1 MGMDLMK
8 RYLINAMLAVTVL
21 FGQLAHAAGFVISDI
36 RIEGLQRVDAALAF
50 SHLPLQVGDEVDNRA
65 LAAATRSLFK
75 SGYFEDIALQRDGDV
90 LVLQLKERP
99 AIASIQLSGNEL
111 ITTEQLQAALK
122 NAKLVEG
129 EIFQRSTLAMIELE
143 LERQY
148 NAMGRYAVMVET
160 RVQELEENRVGL
172 EVEISEGVNSVISH
186 INIVGNERY
195 SDQQLAKLMKL
206 KTDNF
211 WSLFTS
217 SSQYSREKLMADLES
232 IRSHYLNNGHVLFNI
247 ESTQVAISPDKTQVF
262 ITVNV
267 SEGPAFTVG
276 DVAIAGQLPVSEQ
289 QVRELVGGLEGTTFS
304 RFKLVNTSKEIQQML
319 GDGGYAF
326 ANVQPMPLIN
336 AEDNTV
342 DLQFVMRPGKRT
354 YVRRIN
360 FNGNTRTSDEVLRRE
375 MLQMEG
381 GVASFADIN
390 DSKLRLQR
398 LGFFN
403 QVSVNTKPVPGTD
416 DLLDVEFDVT
426 EGLTANW
433 SVMVGYTDG
442 EGPFWGGSVAQD
454 NFMGSGNELE
464 ASFSSSASTDEYRFN
479 YLNPYYTVDGVS
491 RGIDLTYVKRDYSK
505 IDVSSYATDEVGLG
519 LTFGYPLS
527 KDARVNIRVGYEQ
540 LDMEL
545 GTSVTTQLQDFVNS
559 EGKSFQQWEASI
571 GLVDNTLN
579 DFWYPTDGRSHS
591 LNFSLSLP
599 SSDLSYYQTKYS
611 YRYFEP
617 LTDKEDYVVTF
628 GSQIGYADAY
638 GSTTITPPFANYYAG
653 GFGSVRGFEYNSL
666 GPVASDGTAMG
677 GQILTSAS
685 GEVIFPML
693 DMPSVRTS
701 VFVDVGNVY
710 DIGAF
715 SAADLRVSTGFNLA
729 WLTPVGPL
737 TLVMATPL
745 KSEAADKLTRT
756 HITLG
761 RSF

>member
-8 RYLINAMLAVTVL
+8 RYLISAMLAVTVL
-21 FGQLAHAAGFVISDI
+21 FGQLAQAAGFVISDI
-36 RIEGLQRVDAALAF
+36 RIQGLQRVDAALAF

-90 LVLQLKERP
+90 LVLQLQERP

-276 DVAIAGQLPVSEQ
+276 DVTIAGQLPVSEQ
-289 QVRELVGGLEGTTFS
+289 QVRELVAGLEGTTFS
-304 RFKLVNTSKEIQQML
+304 RFKLVNTSKEIQQTL

-326 ANVQPMPLIN
+326 ANVQPIPLVN

-375 MLQMEG
+375 MRQMEG

-403 QVSVNTKPVPGTD
+403 QVDVNTKPVPGTD

-491 RGIDLTYVKRDYSK
+491 RGVDLTYVKRDYSK

-527 KDARVNIRVGYEQ
+527 NDARVNFRVGYEQ

-545 GTSVTTQLQDFVNS
+545 GTSVTTELQDFVNS

-617 LTDKEDYVVTF
+617 LTDKEDYVITF

-666 GPVASDGTAMG
+666 GPLASDGTAMG

-701 VFVDVGNVY
+701 VFVDVGNVF
-710 DIGAF
+710 DNGAF

-745 KSEAADKLTRT
+745 KSEDADKLTRT

>member
-8 RYLINAMLAVTVL
+8 RYLVSTMLAAMVL
-21 FGQLAHAAGFVISDI
+21 VGQVAHAAGFVISDI
-36 RIEGLQRVDAALAF
+36 RIEGLQRVDSALAF
-50 SHLPLQVGDEVDNRA
+50 SHLPLQVGDDVDNRA
-65 LAAATRSLFK
+65 LATATRSLFK
-75 SGYFEDIALQRDGDV
+75 SGYFEDIVLQRDGDV

-99 AIASIQLSGNEL
+99 AIASIQLTGNEL
-111 ITTEQLQAALK
+111 VKTEQLQAALK
-122 NAKLVEG
+122 SAKLVEG

-186 INIVGNERY
+186 INIVGNEHY
-195 SDQQLAKLMKL
+195 DDKKLKSLMKL

-232 IRSHYLNNGHVLFNI
+232 IRSHYLNNGHVMFNI

-262 ITVNV
+262 ITINV

-276 DVAIAGQLPVSEQ
+276 DVTIAGQLPVAEQ
-289 QVRELVGGLEGTTFS
+289 QVRDLVAGLEGTTFS

-326 ANVQPMPLIN
+326 ANVQPMPLVN
-336 AEDNTV
+336 AEANSV

-375 MLQMEG
+375 MRQMEG

-403 QVSVNTKPVPGTD
+403 QVSVNTKPVAGTD

-527 KDARVNIRVGYEQ
+527 NDARVNIRLGYEQ

-545 GTSVTTQLQDFVNS
+545 GTSVTTQLQNFVNT

-599 SSDLSYYQTKYS
+599 TSDLSYYQTKYS

-617 LTDKEDYVVTF
+617 LTDKEDYVITF
-628 GSQIGYADAY
+628 GTQLGYADAY

-666 GPVASDGTAMG
+666 GPLASDGTAMG
-677 GQILTSAS
+677 GQILTAAS
-685 GEVIFPML
+685 TEIVFPMF

-701 VFVDVGNVY
+701 MFVDVGNVF
-710 DIGAF
+710 DTGSF

-745 KSEAADKLTRT
+745 KSESSDKLTRT